1 MRLVPCVSTSGSQQ
15 GGLRVVGYRTL
26 AAAAVALAVMASL
39 AAPAAAQSP
48 APSGVVFEG
57 SGPGGM
63 TTVPFALQ
71 AGDHRLAYTVAVPT
85 GSAGCGMGFSLRAMD
100 GSYLGAIGSNGAT
113 VGPDTPHAGETWFL
127 VPTAGDFVL
136 DVTGDCDW
144 EGSLVAA
151 TSPFDAGVPVVIT
164 GVGPL
169 SSPSFTLGAGDH
181 RLHYRATNPSTTEA
195 CIFFGP
201 GVIRPGPYAE
211 SMGDPIDQVVD
222 AGATLEGDLL
232 VYGLSEGRY
241 QLMVNYAWCSPG
253 LSESIAWEIVVDP
266 S

>member
-1 MRLVPCVSTSGSQQ
+1 VDGH
-15 GGLRVVGYRTL
+15 RTL

-39 AAPAAAQSP
+39 AASAAAQSP
-48 APSGVVFEG
+48 ASPEAVFAG

-63 TTVPFALQ
+63 TTEAFPLQ
-71 AGDHRLAYTVAVPT
+71 AGDHRLTYTVTAPS
-85 GSAGCGMGFSLRAMD
+85 GSTGCGMGFSLRAVD
-100 GSYLGAIGSNGAT
+100 ASYLGSIGANGAT
-113 VGPDTPHAGETWFL
+113 VGPGTPHTGETWFL

-144 EGSLVAA
+144 EGTLVAA
-151 TSPFDAGVPVVIT
+151 TSPFDAGAPVVIT

-169 SSPSFTLGAGDH
+169 TSPSFPLEAGDH
-181 RLHYRATNPSTTEA
+181 RLQYRATNPSAAEA

-201 GVIRPGPYAE
+201 GVVRPGPYEE
-211 SMGDPIDQVVD
+211 SMGDPIDEVVD

-232 VYGLSEGRY
+232 LYGLPEGRY
-241 QLMVNYAWCSPG
+241 QLEVNYAWCSPG
-253 LSESIAWEIVVDP
+253 LAESIAWEVVVDP